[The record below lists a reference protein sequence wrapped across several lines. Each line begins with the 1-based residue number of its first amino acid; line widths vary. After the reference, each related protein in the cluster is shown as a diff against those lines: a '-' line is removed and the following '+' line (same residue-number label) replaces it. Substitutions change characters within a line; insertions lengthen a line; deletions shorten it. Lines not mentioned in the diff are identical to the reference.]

1 VEEVYEDEHKVGDN
15 LTDRSKDLRY
25 DIDAIIENS
34 VCPKFDKRGLYNW
47 NIARVY
53 SVIDIIGHP
62 MHIQA
67 KIVLS
72 RHLQRLQ
79 MIEAQQAENN
89 NEQAEVD
96 SEDYPEGEESES
108 SGEFDE
114 EALQKEANAQIKGIP
129 RPGSNSSNISGLNK
143 YGNQLPSKEQVI
155 EQYDKTVIF
164 RQQQFVEFEA
174 RLEEEKKEDFY
185 QQKEQFFKQL
195 FQQKEEMLLRIS
207 DRNSQVDEAAF
218 SLGEDSGSED
228 SESEEEE
235 EEKEDEQ
242 EVDQNVELEIDQEED
257 HQEEDQQVE
266 SEVYQQ
272 MELGANQEV
281 DQMVDNDVDL
291 EINQKVEFE
300 VEQEVDQ
307 QLEQEVDLEV
317 NQKVEFEVDQD
328 IDQEVDNEEDNI
340 NVGESEG
347 EVPISEGIKE
357 PEGEGENNQV

>member
-1 VEEVYEDEHKVGDN
+1 VEEVFEEEHKVGDN

-47 NIARVY
+47 NTARVY

-62 MHIQA
+62 MHMQA

-89 NEQAEVD
+89 NEQEELD

-114 EALQKEANAQIKGIP
+114 EALQREANAQIKGIP
-129 RPGSNSSNISGLNK
+129 RPGSKSAGISGLFE

-155 EQYDKTVIF
+155 ERYDSTVIL
-164 RQQQFVEFEA
+164 RQQQFVEFEGK
-174 RLEEEKKEDFY
+174 LEEEQKEEFY
-185 QQKEQFFKQL
+185 LQKEQFFKQL

-207 DRNSQVDEAAF
+207 NKNSQIDEAAF
-218 SLGEDSGSED
+218 SLGEDSESEG
-228 SESEEEE
+228 SESEGSENEGSE
-235 EEKEDEQ
+235 SEEQ
-242 EVDQNVELEIDQEED
+242 EVDQKVDLEIAQEED
-257 HQEEDQQVE
+257 HQVE

-272 MELGANQEV
+272 MEFGANQEV
-281 DQMVDNDVDL
+281 DQEVNQQVDKQVDNDVEL
-291 EINQKVEFE
+291 EADQQVEFE

-307 QLEQEVDLEV
+307 EMDLEV
-317 NQKVEFEVDQD
+317 NQKVEFD

-347 EVPISEGIKE
+347 EVPFSDGIKE
-357 PEGEGENNQV
+357 LEGEGENIQV